1 MRFGCFSKKK
11 WSLKFSFFKIGF
23 PSLIV
28 YFFVTVFT
36 FFKNPLNIFFQLLFF
51 FGFLLFLLKVRKILK
66 NFGQKF
72 WFSYFRLYFPN
83 SLGSH
88 SDSKNPNKKKYPKK
102 RIIYKTIIWNT
113 KIKIFDQG
121 FSKFCVLLKEIK

>member
-1 MRFGCFSKKK
+1 MLFGCFSKKK

-51 FGFLLFLLKVRKILK
+51 FWFSFISFKSTQNFEKLWSKILI
-66 NFGQKF
+66 FVFQIIVLYIIPFLG
-72 WFSYFRLYFPN
+72 YFFCWDFYYQNGILKSSEN
-83 SLGSH
+83 VINVSL
-88 SDSKNPNKKKYPKK
+88 K
-102 RIIYKTIIWNT
+102 
-113 KIKIFDQG
+113 
-121 FSKFCVLLKEIK
+121 

>member
-1 MRFGCFSKKK
+1 MHFGCFSKKK

-51 FGFLLFLLKVRKILK
+51 FWFSFISFKSTQNFEKLWSKILIFIFQIIVLYIIPFLGYFFLLGFLLSGWDPKE
-66 NFGQKF
+66 FG
-72 WFSYFRLYFPN
+72 
-83 SLGSH
+83 
-88 SDSKNPNKKKYPKK
+88 KY
-102 RIIYKTIIWNT
+102 N
-113 KIKIFDQG
+113 
-121 FSKFCVLLKEIK
+121 